1 MLCGNFYLRA
11 DKRQEG
17 GGQGE
22 GGEEKGKKKEHIG
35 RIFIKVITKKK
46 KFPSI

>member
-17 GGQGE
+17 EGQGRV
-22 GGEEKGKKKEHIG
+22 GEEKKRTYRKNVYKSHNQKNQKKIL
-35 RIFIKVITKKK
+35 
-46 KFPSI
+46 SI

>member
-22 GGEEKGKKKEHIG
+22 GGEGKKKEHIG
-35 RIFIKVITKKK
+35 RMFIKVITKKNRK
-46 KFPSI
+46 KF

>member
-1 MLCGNFYLRA
+1 MLYGNFYLRA

-22 GGEEKGKKKEHIG
+22 GGEEKEKKRTYRKNIYKSHNQ
-35 RIFIKVITKKK
+35 KK
-46 KFPSI
+46 KFLSI